1 MKEQFDKELRNH
13 IRDTF
18 DHFDDQ
24 LADDGWK
31 KFKSQRRRKK
41 RGLIFWY
48 AIPSGIAAAL
58 ALVWLLNIY
67 DSSSTQN
74 TIAQNNQAKPEQ
86 KEQMITAAPSEK
98 TPQQNTAPAK
108 VNQVVSESKQQEQK
122 GLSNTSKQKTL
133 IATQQ
138 IKETHSNKIS
148 NLNTALS
155 EVKINSKEQISTQI
169 ASEPSQDLTIKS
181 FPIEK
186 NNEVDYSRASLLEAH
201 EKGLALANADL
212 NPKPTLFLAHA
223 ADQKN
228 PTTTKKN
235 KLKVALDAN
244 TFMNYSE
251 AGLNNQINL
260 GLGVSTDLK
269 ISKHLSLN
277 SGIML
282 NRQTSTFDGNNKV
295 DNGFRLSSFSTMVS
309 VPKSQI
315 TNAKLVGLDI
325 PLNLKFSMIMGKTRT
340 FLSTGFSSYS
350 VINERYVNDYSVVNY
365 SITGIRANRIT
376 TIQDNPAGSFSYFK
390 FAQSLNFSFGVLYP
404 ISKNSTLSVEPFV
417 KYPLSGL
424 GYQDLLIGAGGV
436 SFKLNFGQ

>member
-24 LADDGWK
+24 LAEDGWQ
-31 KFKSQRRRKK
+31 KFKTQKRRKK

-48 AIPSGIAAAL
+48 ALPGGIAASL
-58 ALVWLLNIY
+58 ALLWLVNIY
-67 DSSSTQN
+67 ISTPNPINQPEIAHSKSDSIKPLNPQN
-74 TIAQNNQAKPEQ
+74 EEQHKSIA
-86 KEQMITAAPSEK
+86 S
-98 TPQQNTAPAK
+98 
-108 VNQVVSESKQQEQK
+108 
-122 GLSNTSKQKTL
+122 L
-133 IATQQ
+133 
-138 IKETHSNKIS
+138 
-148 NLNTALS
+148 
-155 EVKINSKEQISTQI
+155 NSKEFNQASSEKSLSSENTLVTYEKPSSTSESLERSPNSSKIAQLNTVLSGVKVIKKPNTEAAILANKTSSLTVSPVSSMELASTTFDEQI
-169 ASEPSQDLTIKS
+169 AEIDAQ
-181 FPIEK
+181 
-186 NNEVDYSRASLLEAH
+186 
-201 EKGLALANADL
+201 EKGLTLANID
-212 NPKPTLFLAHA
+212 PQPIPILFLAQEA
-223 ADQKN
+223 EQKTA
-228 PTTTKKN
+228 PTAKKN

-251 AGLNNQINL
+251 AGLNNQLNL
-260 GLGVSTDLK
+260 GIGMSTNLK

-277 SGIML
+277 SGILL

-295 DNGFRLSSFSTMVS
+295 DAGFKLSNFSTMVS

-325 PLNLKFSMIMGKTRT
+325 PLNLRFSMNMGKTRT

-376 TIQDNPAGSFSYFK
+376 TVQNNPTGSFSYFK
-390 FAQSLNFSFGVLYP
+390 FAQSLNLSFGVLYP
-404 ISKNSTLSVEPFV
+404 LSKNSTLSVEPFM
-417 KYPLSGL
+417 KYPLTGL

-436 SFKLNFGQ
+436 SFKLNFGH

>member
-24 LADDGWK
+24 LADDGWQ
-31 KFKSQRRRKK
+31 KFKAQKRRKK

-48 AIPSGIAAAL
+48 SLPGGIAAAL
-58 ALVWLLNIY
+58 ALLWLVNIY
-67 DSSSTQN
+67 NKPSPINQPR
-74 TIAQNNQAKPEQ
+74 IAQNQVDVTQSSNHQN
-86 KEQMITAAPSEK
+86 KEQHQSIATLSSKELKDSSLGESSSSKNELASSQKSNA
-98 TPQQNTAPAK
+98 T
-108 VNQVVSESKQQEQK
+108 SESLESSVKFSKIAQLNAV
-122 GLSNTSKQKTL
+122 LSAVKVIKKPFTEASILENKTSSLTVSPVSSIEL
-133 IATQQ
+133 T
-138 IKETHSNKIS
+138 S
-148 NLNTALS
+148 
-155 EVKINSKEQISTQI
+155 INSDEQTTEID
-169 ASEPSQDLTIKS
+169 A
-181 FPIEK
+181 
-186 NNEVDYSRASLLEAH
+186 R
-201 EKGLALANADL
+201 EKGLALANTE
-212 NPKPTLFLAHA
+212 PQPTPTLFLARETE
-223 ADQKN
+223 QKSS
-228 PTTTKKN
+228 PTAKKN

-244 TFMNYSE
+244 TFMNYSA

-269 ISKHLSLN
+269 ISKHLSLS
-277 SGIML
+277 SGIQL

-295 DNGFRLSSFSTMVS
+295 DAGFKLSSFSTMVS

-325 PLNLKFSMIMGKTRT
+325 PLNLKFSMNMGKTRT

-376 TIQDNPAGSFSYFK
+376 TVQDNPSGSFSYFK
-390 FAQSLNFSFGVLYP
+390 FAQSLNLSFGVLYP
-404 ISKNSTLSVEPFV
+404 LSKNSTLSVEPFV
-417 KYPLSGL
+417 KYPLTGL

-436 SFKLNFGQ
+436 SFKLNFGH

>member
-31 KFKSQRRRKK
+31 KFSAQKRRKK

-48 AIPSGIAAAL
+48 ALPGGIAASL
-58 ALVWLLNIY
+58 ALLWLINIY
-67 DSSSTQN
+67 NSSPTKIVDTKIAKQIETKNTQQDEPIASLNSKELNSVSSKQISSSKNN
-74 TIAQNNQAKPEQ
+74 TVLSQKLNHTSESIERSPKSSKIAQ
-86 KEQMITAAPSEK
+86 
-98 TPQQNTAPAK
+98 
-108 VNQVVSESKQQEQK
+108 
-122 GLSNTSKQKTL
+122 
-133 IATQQ
+133 
-138 IKETHSNKIS
+138 
-148 NLNTALS
+148 LNTVLS
-155 EVKINSKEQISTQI
+155 EVKVIKKPISETPILERKASSLSISPVSSQELASTTFDAQI
-169 ASEPSQDLTIKS
+169 AEITAQ
-181 FPIEK
+181 
-186 NNEVDYSRASLLEAH
+186 
-201 EKGLALANADL
+201 EKGLALANSDIQPSA
-212 NPKPTLFLAHA
+212 TLFLAHEA
-223 ADQKN
+223 KQKT
-228 PTTTKKN
+228 PPITKKN
-235 KLKVALDAN
+235 TLKVALDAN

-251 AGLNNQINL
+251 AGLNNQLNL

-269 ISKHLSLN
+269 LNKHLSLS

-295 DNGFRLSSFSTMVS
+295 DAGFKLSSFSTMVS

-325 PLNLKFSMIMGKTRT
+325 PLNLKFSMNMGKTHT

-376 TIQDNPAGSFSYFK
+376 TVQDNPTGSFSYFK

-417 KYPLSGL
+417 KYPLTGL

-436 SFKLNFGQ
+436 SFKLNFGH